1 MPSNR
6 LAHVSLVTPT
16 VLHAPVAASTN
27 VVAVHRVVQFLI
39 MGAASRLAANLS
51 SLTRLHPLV
60 EPVIPVVPAAQEQ
73 DQVIVLPVP
82 APLLFLV
89 QVHVPQPTAQLIP
102 PLFLA

>member
-1 MPSNR
+1 MENAFRRARPTPSNR

-16 VLHAPVAASTN
+16 VLRAPVVASTN
-27 VVAVHRVVQFLI
+27 VVAVHRVVQFLL

-60 EPVIPVVPAAQEQ
+60 NPAIPAVPAAQEQ

-82 APLLFLV
+82 APILF
-89 QVHVPQPTAQLIP
+89 
-102 PLFLA
+102 